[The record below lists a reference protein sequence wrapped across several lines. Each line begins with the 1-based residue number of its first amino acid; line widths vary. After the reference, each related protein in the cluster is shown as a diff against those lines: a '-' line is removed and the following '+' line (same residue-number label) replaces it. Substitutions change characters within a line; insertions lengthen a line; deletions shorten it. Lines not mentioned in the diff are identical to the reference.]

1 MAIAVMVGFAEQTRR
16 DLGVAHRHA
25 QWRAR
30 SPLSCRIEAGLLPT
44 LPQRLEISGKSAQLS
59 PPQSRISATHLR
71 RKASTAKP
79 VTAAAAAPIN
89 TLSRVE
95 RARNLGRRR

>member
-1 MAIAVMVGFAEQTRR
+1 M
-16 DLGVAHRHA
+16 
-25 QWRAR
+25 
-30 SPLSCRIEAGLLPT
+30 
-44 LPQRLEISGKSAQLS
+44 PQRLEIAGKSAQLS
-59 PPQSRISATHLR
+59 PPQSQTSATHLR

-89 TLSRVE
+89 TLSRVG